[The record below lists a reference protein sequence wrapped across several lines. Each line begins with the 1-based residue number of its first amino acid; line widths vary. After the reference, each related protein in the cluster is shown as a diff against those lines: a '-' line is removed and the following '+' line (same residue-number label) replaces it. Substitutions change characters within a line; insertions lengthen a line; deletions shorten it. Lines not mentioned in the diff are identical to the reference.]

1 MRFLILAKIPTE
13 DGNKMVQDPNLL
25 EKLEKYINK
34 VKAEATYF
42 FEADGNRVA
51 SFIVDIE
58 SADQIPVLAEPLFS
72 GMGAHVEFHPVM
84 SFDDLKKGIPQAVVE
99 VESLPLLKHIP
110 PLSFYFCKQ
119 GETYSQCIFLLLFCI
134 QHFT

>member
-13 DGNKMVQDPNLL
+13 DGNKMVKDPNFL

-99 VESLPLLKHIP
+99 VDS
-110 PLSFYFCKQ
+110 YR
-119 GETYSQCIFLLLFCI
+119 Y
-134 QHFT
+134 

>member
-42 FEADGNRVA
+42 FEANGNRVA
-51 SFIVDIE
+51 SFIVEIE

-72 GMGAHVEFHPVM
+72 GMGANVEFHPVIR
-84 SFDDLKKGIPQAVVE
+84 L
-99 VESLPLLKHIP
+99 
-110 PLSFYFCKQ
+110 
-119 GETYSQCIFLLLFCI
+119 
-134 QHFT
+134 

>member
-34 VKAEATYF
+34 VKAETTYF

-51 SFIVDIE
+51 SFVVNIE
-58 SADQIPVLAEPLFS
+58 RADQIPLLAEPLFS

-99 VESLPLLKHIP
+99 VES
-110 PLSFYFCKQ
+110 YR
-119 GETYSQCIFLLLFCI
+119 Y
-134 QHFT
+134 

>member
-1 MRFLILAKIPTE
+1 MRFLIHAKIPTE

-25 EKLEKYINK
+25 RKLEKYINK

-51 SFIVDIE
+51 AFIVDIQ

-72 GMGAHVEFHPVM
+72 GMGAHVELHPVM
-84 SFDDLKKGIPQAVVE
+84 SLDDLKKGMPQAIVE
-99 VESLPLLKHIP
+99 ANS
-110 PLSFYFCKQ
+110 YR
-119 GETYSQCIFLLLFCI
+119 Y
-134 QHFT
+134 

>member
-42 FEADGNRVA
+42 YEANGNRVS

-99 VESLPLLKHIP
+99 VDS
-110 PLSFYFCKQ
+110 YR
-119 GETYSQCIFLLLFCI
+119 Y
-134 QHFT
+134 

>member
-13 DGNKMVQDPNLL
+13 DGNKMIQDPNFLR
-25 EKLEKYINK
+25 KLEKYINK

-42 FEADGNRVA
+42 FEADANRVA

-58 SADQIPVLAEPLFS
+58 STDQIPVLAEPLFS

-84 SFDDLKKGIPQAVVE
+84 SLDNLKKGIPQAIVE
-99 VESLPLLKHIP
+99 VNS
-110 PLSFYFCKQ
+110 YR
-119 GETYSQCIFLLLFCI
+119 Y
-134 QHFT
+134 